1 MKVNECMCKEVIYV
15 KPEDNLCTVA
25 KLMSEKHIGCVPVC
39 GNEKQIVGLVTD
51 RDVLLRSIACDK
63 DCSQTKVSEIMTTN
77 VCCCDSNSEISEA
90 QNMMSQWQI
99 RRIPVVENSKLVGI
113 ITMGDL
119 VNNQK
124 VSNQEVSQ
132 TVSNICKCG
141 KDAKN
146 NW

>member
-1 MKVNECMCKEVIYV
+1 MKVNECMCKEVTYV

-25 KLMSEKHIGCVPVC
+25 KLMSEKHIGCIPVC
-39 GNEKQIVGLVTD
+39 GNENKIVGLITD

-63 DCSQTKVSEIMTTN
+63 DCKQTKVSEIMTTD
-77 VCCCDSNSEISEA
+77 VCCCNSDSDISEV
-90 QNMMSQWQI
+90 QKMMSQWQV

-119 VNNQK
+119 VNNQN

-132 TVSNICKCG
+132 TVSHICHCG
-141 KDAKN
+141 QDAKN

>member
-77 VCCCDSNSEISEA
+77 VCCCDSNSKISEA